1 MSADDDLHTGDSE
14 TDDHHQELARL
25 NALHDDLVEA
35 VQTAINPTVRA
46 DLAAELRSVRER
58 IAELSIADG
67 GASRPPPEP
76 GRTVHS
82 YEVPPVAPEQN
93 GSGTYPE
100 AGGAYGSTDGAYGNT
115 DGAYGNTDGA
125 YGNTDGAYGSTDGAY
140 GTAAGP
146 YGNAAGYD
154 GAEPARHEDDRYAAG
169 PGPNTGEFDRA
180 PTYGYQQPGPA
191 QAQGQG
197 PAYGAPG
204 YGSDPMWN
212 RGQPGMADP
221 RLQGSVGVPARP
233 QQRSSFWSS
242 RPWLP
247 LVLAILGGLALAAIV
262 GFGGVLG
269 GGDDEA
275 ETVASEDVAE
285 DPAGASSAAAV
296 VGDVRNML
304 DGMGYGAVGVDELNG
319 SVALSGSV
327 PSDADRQAVIGAAS
341 ALVGSLPFDSSGLTV
356 AGAAPAES
364 EPPPPGPGDP
374 ASVMQRELER
384 ILAGT
389 PIRFDQGQVAV
400 TERHQAILNN
410 VVATMAAYPEQRIIV
425 VGYTDDQGTPEA
437 NEQLSLARAQNVKD
451 YLVSQGVTGD
461 RLDIRAVGEAEATGV
476 AGLANLERRVEFEVV
491 GVAAAGAGG
500 LRIGVVAP
508 SASNDLAFS
517 QSMVDA
523 VNLLAQERGLDVSV
537 TDSTFVESDA
547 AAALR
552 GYAEQGYDLV
562 IGHGSQ
568 FGPSIQE
575 LAGQFPGIAF
585 AWGTASDNFG
595 LTNVYAYDAKA
606 QEGGYVLGA
615 LAGILSGSNAIGI
628 VGPLEVGDAALY
640 VNGFQAGAQAERP
653 GIRVDVDYIE
663 SFSDIGLAAQ
673 AANVHIDNGADVLS
687 GSAQMVVGAV
697 DVAAQRGALWF
708 GTQSNQASL
717 APEIVVASQV
727 YRWDVLLRPILD
739 DVAAGRSAGSTSS
752 LTLANGG
759 LVIEYNE
766 GYALPAEARQ
776 RADQLVAD
784 IASGA
789 IIPPG

>member
-14 TDDHHQELARL
+14 TDDHHQELSRL

-58 IAELSIADG
+58 IAELSISDG
-67 GASRPPPEP
+67 GTARRTPEP

-82 YEVPPVAPEQN
+82 YEVPPVAAEQN
-93 GSGTYPE
+93 GSGTYDE
-100 AGGAYGSTDGAYGNT
+100 ADGAYA
-115 DGAYGNTDGA
+115 GAG
-125 YGNTDGAYGSTDGAY
+125 
-140 GTAAGP
+140 
-146 YGNAAGYD
+146 GYE
-154 GAEPARHEDDRYAAG
+154 GAEPVRYEDERYAGGRG
-169 PGPNTGEFDRA
+169 PDTGDFDRA
-180 PTYGYQQPGPA
+180 PTYGYQQPG
-191 QAQGQG
+191 QGQ
-197 PAYGAPG
+197 PYGGPG

-212 RGQPGMADP
+212 RGQPGMVDP
-221 RLQGSVGVPARP
+221 RLQGSVGVQARP
-233 QQRSSFWSS
+233 QQRPSFWSS

-247 LVLAILGGLALAAIV
+247 LVLAIVGGLALAAIV

-269 GGDDEA
+269 GGDDDA
-275 ETVASEDVAE
+275 ETVASDDVAE
-285 DPAGASSAAAV
+285 DPAGASSAAVV
-296 VGDVRNML
+296 VGDIRSML
-304 DGMGYGAVGVDELNG
+304 DGMGYGSVGVDELNG

-356 AGAAPAES
+356 AGAAVEEQADPGAA
-364 EPPPPGPGDP
+364 GPGDP
-374 ASVMQRELER
+374 ASAMQRELER

-389 PIRFDQGQVAV
+389 PIRFDEGRVAV

-410 VVATMAAYPEQRIIV
+410 VVATVAAYPQQSIVV

-437 NEQLSLARAQNVKD
+437 NQQLSLARAQNVKD
-451 YLVSQGVTGD
+451 YLVSQGVSGD

-491 GVAAAGAGG
+491 GVAIAGAGG

-508 SASNDLAFS
+508 SASTDLAFS

-523 VNLLAQERGLDVSV
+523 VNLLAQERGLEVSV

-552 GYAEQGYDLV
+552 GYADQGYDLV

-575 LAGQFPGIAF
+575 LAAQFPGTAF

-595 LTNVYAYDAKA
+595 LSNVYAYDAKA

-615 LAGILSGSNAIGI
+615 LAGILTSTNAIGV

-653 GIRVDVDYIE
+653 DVRVDVDYIE
-663 SFSDIGLAAQ
+663 SFSDIALAAE
-673 AANVHIDNGADVLS
+673 AANVHLDNGADVLS

-697 DVAAQRGALWF
+697 DVAAERGALWF
-708 GTQSNQASL
+708 GTQSNQTSL

-739 DVAAGRSAGSTSS
+739 DIAAGRSAGSTSS

-766 GYALPAEARQ
+766 AYALPPEARQ

-789 IIPPG
+789 IVPPG